1 MYVQL
6 HGSGRMWVAPRA
18 EMDPSA
24 VSVKAEGQDLAVEA
38 VARRYLPEGMAAPTG
53 MVVGRASLTASMQV
67 GMLSRGCSRTCA
79 LSALSVV
86 CPWPACQP
94 ASMRLLLTDHPQ
106 SHACLPSALCL
117 QGSHMEPTID
127 LALQLPEASAA
138 CTAQLRRTSA
148 RLTLASPS
156 ADAAGTLHL
165 QPPSFDAVKAANTQ
179 VQASALAQLN
189 LTGLDAD
196 VSLRGLDV
204 VPLVSDE
211 VALRQLAVQS
221 GQPLRLKLNGRAKVS
236 GTVQHQQPTGP
247 SGAWQF
253 AGDLGLESVRVNQ
266 LKLFQKLGCRLTVSD
281 NSISVHGRGQRANET
296 LDLDLSLPLLPGCP
310 PAAPVDQEGQSGLP
324 DDEVASAASASAAD
338 EAGTAAEQPL
348 RAAQRG
354 GGGLQLRCGPLQV
367 AADVNAAGS
376 QLDFKVTGRAPA
388 AGFLLTAYQP
398 PAANTGAD
406 ERPLPPC
413 RPGMQVAALKLDELE
428 LASLRGDLQVRGRV
442 APGLPWS

>member
-38 VARRYLPEGMAAPTG
+38 VARRYLPEGMAAPPG

-106 SHACLPSALCL
+106 SHACLPSVLCL

-127 LALQLPEASAA
+127 LALQLPEASAS
-138 CTAQLRRTSA
+138 CTAQLRRNSA
-148 RLTLASPS
+148 RLSLASPS

-179 VQASALAQLN
+179 VQATALAQLN

-196 VSLRGLDV
+196 VSLRELDV

-236 GTVQHQQPTGP
+236 GTVQKQQAQPPRP

-266 LKLFQKLGCRLTVSD
+266 LKLFQKLAGRLLVSD
-281 NSISVHGRGQRANET
+281 SSISMHGRGQRANET
-296 LDLDLSLPLLPGCP
+296 LDLDLSLPLLPGRP
-310 PAAPVDQEGQSGLP
+310 PASPVDEEVQSGVP

-338 EAGTAAEQPL
+338 EAGSAAELPP

-376 QLDFKVTGRAPA
+376 QLDFKVTGRGPA
-388 AGFLLTAYQP
+388 G
-398 PAANTGAD
+398 
-406 ERPLPPC
+406 
-413 RPGMQVAALKLDELE
+413 
-428 LASLRGDLQVRGRV
+428 LASLSSLPAAVR
-442 APGLPWS
+442 

>member
-1 MYVQL
+1 MRQL
-6 HGSGRMWVAPRA
+6 
-18 EMDPSA
+18 D
-24 VSVKAEGQDLAVEA
+24 
-38 VARRYLPEGMAAPTG
+38 
-53 MVVGRASLTASMQV
+53 
-67 GMLSRGCSRTCA
+67 
-79 LSALSVV
+79 
-86 CPWPACQP
+86 P
-94 ASMRLLLTDHPQ
+94 ASFRKSFAGVSCST
-106 SHACLPSALCL
+106 
-117 QGSHMEPTID
+117 TNYF
-127 LALQLPEASAA
+127 
-138 CTAQLRRTSA
+138 RRTSA

-179 VQASALAQLN
+179 VQATALAQLN

-196 VSLRGLDV
+196 VCLRGLDV

-266 LKLFQKLGCRLTVSD
+266 LKLFQKLGGRLTVSD

-296 LDLDLSLPLLPGCP
+296 LDLDLSLPLLPGRP

-338 EAGTAAEQPL
+338 EAGSAAELPP

-354 GGGLQLRCGPLQV
+354 GGGGSHHVRHQRGTPQPV
-367 AADVNAAGS
+367 RQAGGEVGGSGGAGGGGAAAV
-376 QLDFKVTGRAPA
+376 VR
-388 AGFLLTAYQP
+388 
-398 PAANTGAD
+398 
-406 ERPLPPC
+406 R
-413 RPGMQVAALKLDELE
+413 RPGHD
-428 LASLRGDLQVRGRV
+428 
-442 APGLPWS
+442 